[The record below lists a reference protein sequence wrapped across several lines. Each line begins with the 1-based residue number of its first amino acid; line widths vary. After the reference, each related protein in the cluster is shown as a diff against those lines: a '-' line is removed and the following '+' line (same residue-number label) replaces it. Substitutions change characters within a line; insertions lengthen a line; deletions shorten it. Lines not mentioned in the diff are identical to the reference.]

1 MRRAGP
7 IPPPAGEGDRRAAVV
22 EGPPSQTA
30 VNSSAKLR
38 RLRGDPSV
46 VASRRHLPQWGRISP
61 LLLLAACSGGV
72 PGSNTATPQDLESAA
87 IERGLVVN
95 PDDSDLT
102 GLYARDTDRV
112 CVVRDRDSYRI
123 GAFVDYGEGLSCTGT
138 GTVSRAGEAL
148 SVTLTG
154 PKTKNGAGATCSF
167 DARFDGA
174 HIRFPATVPPECAK
188 FCGPR
193 ASFAALSVERLSES
207 AAEARALRSAEGKR
221 LCGD

>member
-1 MRRAGP
+1 MR
-7 IPPPAGEGDRRAAVV
+7 
-22 EGPPSQTA
+22 TA
-30 VNSSAKLR
+30 VAALALS
-38 RLRGDPSV
+38 
-46 VASRRHLPQWGRISP
+46 
-61 LLLLAACSGGV
+61 LAACSSGGS
-72 PGSNTATPQDLESAA
+72 GSNTATPQDLESAA
-87 IERGLVVN
+87 IERGLVTD

-123 GAFVDYGEGLSCTGT
+123 GAFVDYGDGLSCTGT

-154 PKTKNGAGATCSF
+154 KNGVTCSF

>member
-1 MRRAGP
+1 MK
-7 IPPPAGEGDRRAAVV
+7 PAAAALFV
-22 EGPPSQTA
+22 
-30 VNSSAKLR
+30 
-38 RLRGDPSV
+38 
-46 VASRRHLPQWGRISP
+46 
-61 LLLLAACSGGV
+61 LLAACSGG
-72 PGSNTATPQDLESAA
+72 GGGNQSATPQDLESAA
-87 IERGLVVN
+87 IERGLVSD

-112 CVVRDRDSYRI
+112 CVVQKGDSYRI
-123 GAFVDYGEGLSCTGT
+123 GAFVDYGDGLSCTGV

-154 PKTKNGAGATCSF
+154 KNGLTCSF
-167 DARFDGA
+167 DARFDGE

-193 ASFAALSVERLSES
+193 ASFAALSVARLSSS

>member
-1 MRRAGP
+1 MRVA
-7 IPPPAGEGDRRAAVV
+7 IAALC
-22 EGPPSQTA
+22 G
-30 VNSSAKLR
+30 
-38 RLRGDPSV
+38 
-46 VASRRHLPQWGRISP
+46 
-61 LLLLAACSGGV
+61 LLTACSGG
-72 PGSNTATPQDLESAA
+72 GGNQAAAPQDLESAA
-87 IERGLVVN
+87 IERGLVSD
-95 PDDSDLT
+95 PGDSELT

-123 GAFVDYGEGLSCTGT
+123 GAFVDYGDGLSCTGT

-154 PKTKNGAGATCSF
+154 KNGLTCSF
-167 DARFDGA
+167 DARFDGE
-174 HIRFPATVPPECAK
+174 HIRFPATVPPDCAK

-193 ASFAALSVERLSES
+193 ASFAALSVERLSSS